1 MHNSVMELPPHLNAF
16 AKLTDAESCWCG
28 SGKSYETCHKGRAE
42 QRRAEPKEALN
53 LLAKQFKSK
62 VGCLHP
68 NAPSGCAGKIIDAHT
83 IQKSGPLRSIAKNG
97 EVYSLRGA
105 INSLVENNGK
115 LIPQKRGIATVST
128 FPGFCAKHDNEFFE
142 PIENG
147 VFEINNSNCFLFHYR
162 NVCSEFHAKLSMQF
176 GKAVLDTIDRGRDV
190 LAQLDAQQIAADM
203 NFGASLAQQE
213 LADDRAT
220 LTKIW
225 KSNDFSNLSFYFIE
239 FERQLPFV
247 TSFSATPKF
256 SLSGAHIQDWS
267 EEVLRKVSV
276 SSVNLGGRSGLIFSS
291 LDHDLMT
298 ALSGDLGDNRVG
310 TPSNL
315 LRWVMANAENVAF
328 EIEWWDRL
336 SDRRRRHLLD
346 LSMIGLPFG
355 GPDDELETYKAAV
368 EVLPLTGV
376 TRSFRF

>member
-1 MHNSVMELPPHLNAF
+1 
-16 AKLTDAESCWCG
+16 
-28 SGKSYETCHKGRAE
+28 
-42 QRRAEPKEALN
+42 
-53 LLAKQFKSK
+53 
-62 VGCLHP
+62 
-68 NAPSGCAGKIIDAHT
+68 
-83 IQKSGPLRSIAKNG
+83 
-97 EVYSLRGA
+97 
-105 INSLVENNGK
+105 
-115 LIPQKRGIATVST
+115 
-128 FPGFCAKHDNEFFE
+128 
-142 PIENG
+142 
-147 VFEINNSNCFLFHYR
+147 
-162 NVCSEFHAKLSMQF
+162 MQF

-220 LTKIW
+220 LTEIW

>member
-1 MHNSVMELPPHLNAF
+1 MELPPPLRAF
-16 AKLTDAESCWCG
+16 AKHSDGEPCWCR
-28 SGKSYETCHKGRAE
+28 SGKPYEACHKSRAE
-42 QRRAEPKEALN
+42 QRRSNPQEALN
-53 LLAKQFKSK
+53 LLSKQFKSK

-68 NAPSGCAGKIIDAHT
+68 NAPSDCAGKIVEAHT
-83 IQKSGPLRSIAKNG
+83 IQKSGPLRAIAKNG

-105 INSLVENNGK
+105 INRLVENHGQ

-128 FPGFCAKHDNEFFE
+128 FPGFCGKHDNDFFG

-147 VFEINNSNCFLFHYR
+147 DFEINGTNCLLLHYR
-162 NVCSEFHAKLSMQF
+162 NVCSEFHAKTSMQF
-176 GKAVLDTIDRGRDV
+176 GDALLGAIDSGRDIF
-190 LAQLDAQQIAADM
+190 AQMDAQQFASDM

-213 LADDRAT
+213 LAADRAA
-220 LTKIW
+220 LGEIW
-225 KSNDFSNLSFYFIE
+225 KSGDFSKISFYFIE

-256 SLSGAHIQDWS
+256 SLSGIHIQDWS

-291 LDHDLMT
+291 LDHDLMRGL
-298 ALSGDLGDNRVG
+298 ARDLENRSVG

-336 SDRRRRHLLD
+336 ADRRKRHLLD
-346 LSMIGLPFG
+346 LAMIGLPFG
-355 GPDDELETYKAAV
+355 GPDDELGAYMAAV
-368 EVLPLTGV
+368 EVLPPIGV
-376 TRSFRF
+376 ARSFAF